1 MFAVPISVSGVWGR
15 SSFSMSA
22 IVIHG
27 CVVDFLFPLI
37 LNLCHDLVFEQ
48 WCLKVNERD
57 SSFLGMGFFWPT
69 LLLMGARWKLKK
81 PSRPA
86 WMTCFC
92 LVRLWIKI
100 YLFHKC
106 TLYTGLCLVKLE
118 QANSMSTYITT
129 YIQPIQQCTTYTL
142 YIQYCAILG
151 RATEIL

>member
-118 QANSMSTYITT
+118 QAKFNEHLYYNLYSTYTT
-129 YIQPIQQCTTYTL
+129 MYNIHPVHTVLCNF
-142 YIQYCAILG
+142 
-151 RATEIL
+151 R